1 MQNKNSCRQS
11 MKIAFS
17 KECGKRVSSHEHR
30 EGYSMLVL
38 EIGNRTFRFLTRDLI
53 YRTIMSMSMCSIDE
67 YDKIMNA
74 QGLKNTQGLITELK
88 KVNSLSVALTT
99 KMSIFKEME
108 KSHQDIAKKLK
119 IYVNEN
125 D

>member
-1 MQNKNSCRQS
+1 
-11 MKIAFS
+11 
-17 KECGKRVSSHEHR
+17 
-30 EGYSMLVL
+30 
-38 EIGNRTFRFLTRDLI
+38 
-53 YRTIMSMSMCSIDE
+53 MSMSMCSIDE